1 MNKIVVQVGLLV
13 FFLSVIFF
21 AQRSLP
27 IEQVLLR
34 SFLVFVFVTIMLAL
48 LSIIIIKSINKALN
62 KKQQDDLAQNLGG
75 K

>member
-21 AQRSLP
+21 VQRGLP
-27 IEQVLLR
+27 IEQILLR
-34 SFLVFVFVTIMLAL
+34 SFLVFIFVTIMLAV

>member
-34 SFLVFVFVTIMLAL
+34 SFLVFIFVTIMLAL

>member
-13 FFLSVIFF
+13 FFLSIIFF

-34 SFLVFVFVTIMLAL
+34 SFLVFIFVTIMLAL